1 MYSCKSQS
9 HVKDLP
15 QKGKSTVG
23 AYCEW
28 LSAHLCLTGPWAW
41 RGGEPITPGL
51 HGGVTSRSPC
61 PPQVFQSTH
70 LSTNPRG
77 RMNSC
82 VSYTLSAQAGIQTQA
97 CGFIAQHAH
106 CCTTEMS
113 FFFFFFFYIKGS
125 SSRAKKKKRN
135 HNGRKIKPAN
145 HCPNKRVRRVA

>member
-9 HVKDLP
+9 HVKVLP

-28 LSAHLCLTGPWAW
+28 LSAPLCLTGPRAL

-51 HGGVTSRSPC
+51 HGGVTSRLPC
-61 PPQVFQSTH
+61 PPQVFQGTH

-113 FFFFFFFYIKGS
+113 FNFFLFFTSKEAVQGQ
-125 SSRAKKKKRN
+125 KKRS